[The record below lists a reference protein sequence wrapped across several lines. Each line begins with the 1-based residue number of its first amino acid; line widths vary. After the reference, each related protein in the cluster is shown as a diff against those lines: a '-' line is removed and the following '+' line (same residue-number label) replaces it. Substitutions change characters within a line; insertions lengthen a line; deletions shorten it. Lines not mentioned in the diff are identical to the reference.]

1 MKPLFNITEYNMKQI
16 IISILTLFPIVS
28 YGFTVDNI
36 SYSTYGDMYAQ
47 VVGYDKNVV
56 NVVIP
61 SEVTYDGKTY
71 QVKKIKDKALYCST
85 TSNSKMQTLV
95 VSEGVEIIGVQ
106 AITGNRQLKIVT
118 LPSTLVEIGESAFD
132 ELSSLKTVTF
142 PNGSNLQTISKKAF
156 NDCKNLETIQFYP
169 NGTETSN
176 IHPTFPETVVTI
188 GDYAFNSVPAFKN
201 LILHGEL
208 TKIANYTFANC
219 SNIEYI
225 WLKEGITQVG
235 QYSFYD
241 CPNISYVVLPSTLS
255 NVLTGAFTCTY
266 KNGKTTRT
274 SNITFVLLG
283 DDPFKYSPRAQTEV
297 YGLWLPANID
307 AINGDH
313 FYVKESAI
321 EKYRDAWKKGI
332 ASTYFDYKIPFN
344 SNLSYSTNCRE
355 FDTDYHVTA
364 TNGNLPFVAT
374 GFAEGWASFT
384 SLDDGIVPAETPALI
399 RKKSDENTWYQIAE
413 QQGSQI
419 NMTNYLKGVLYAD
432 EIYPETDDGLINY
445 VLYNGEFCRFDNAG
459 ILGDHKAYLQL
470 PGTTATIYSI
480 AFVEGCTNGISKVA
494 SDKMKSDIYGINGL
508 RVINPTKGI
517 YIKNGKKFIIK

>member
-1 MKPLFNITEYNMKQI
+1 MHVFTKRM
-16 IISILTLFPIVS
+16 ILALWIFFSVSAS
-28 YGFTVDNI
+28 YGLTFTVDNI
-36 SYSTYGDMYAQ
+36 TYKTLTDNT
-47 VVGYDKNVV
+47 VVVSSFTHSLTE
-56 NVVIP
+56 VVIP
-61 SEVTYDGKTY
+61 STVIYNDMEYEVKEINAKG
-71 QVKKIKDKALYCST
+71 LYGPSSMVSLT
-85 TSNSKMQTLV
+85 I
-95 VSEGVEIIGVQ
+95 SEGIEKIGKNGV
-106 AITGNRQLKIVT
+106 GSNNKLKTVI

-132 ELSSLKTVTF
+132 ELSSLETVSF

-169 NGTETSN
+169 NGTGTSN

-208 TKIANYTFANC
+208 TQIANYTFANC

-255 NVLTGAFTCTY
+255 NVLTGAFTCNY

-283 DDPFKYSPRAQTEV
+283 DEPFNYSPRVQTEV

-332 ASTYFDYKIPFN
+332 ASTFFDYKIPFN
-344 SNLSYSTNCRE
+344 SNLSYSTNLRE

-364 TNGNLPFVAT
+364 IKGNLPFVAT
-374 GFAEGWASFT
+374 DFSQGWASFT
-384 SLDDGIVPAETPALI
+384 SIDDGIVPAKTPVLI

-413 QQGSQI
+413 QQGAQLS
-419 NMTNYLKGVLYAD
+419 MMNYLKGVFYAD
-432 EIYPETDDGLINY
+432 EISPVTDDGFTNY
-445 VLYNGEFCRFDNAG
+445 VLYNGEFCSFNNAG
-459 ILGDHKAYLQL
+459 FLGDHKAYLQL
-470 PGTTATIYSI
+470 PGAMAAKYSI
-480 AFVEGCTNGISKVA
+480 SFDDGYTNGISEVT
-494 SDKMKSDIYGINGL
+494 SYGQESEIYSINGL

-517 YIKNGKKFIIK
+517 FIKNGKKFIIK